1 MKENIKHDEVQFWNI
16 IIIIEVSGDFESFR
30 LIAWL
35 ITCTNITSLV
45 SSNSPINSTISERF
59 ESSARL

>member
-1 MKENIKHDEVQFWNI
+1 MKENIKHDEVQFWN

>member
-1 MKENIKHDEVQFWNI
+1 MKENIKHDEVQFWN

-35 ITCTNITSLV
+35 IRCTNITSLV